1 MRKSKILL
9 TIFTLILTFVVLVGC
24 NTTAKAESYVI
35 LDINPS
41 VELVL
46 NDNNQVQYANA
57 LNDDA
62 KVLLENI
69 ELENKDMEEAV
80 EIIIDESTNL
90 GYIDPEA
97 EETVV
102 EVTTVTEDEDEEK
115 LNERIRSHVDKTF
128 MDRGMRGIGKKKAM
142 TADIIAEA
150 KELGVAPGFLRLIKI
165 TQEINPDLTMEEAL
179 EMKVKDLIS
188 IVKEQGSELRDLNE
202 ELRSEF
208 MAARNETRE
217 KYRPQ
222 IEELEIKIEELNVKI
237 EAEVDEEAKNTLLE
251 ELAGLEKQ
259 LKDLVDARNAEIK
272 ALRDSYKEQVQSLK
286 KQMKETH
293 QAKIQE
299 HKQQV
304 DKFKEEFQKNREAK
318 LAEIEEWRE
327 GKYGKGHK

>member
-1 MRKSKILL
+1 MRKTKVLL

-24 NTTAKAESYVI
+24 NQTAKTESYVI

-46 NDNNQVQYANA
+46 NQNDQVQYVNA

-62 KVLLENI
+62 KVLLSNI

-102 EVTTVTEDEDEEK
+102 EVTTVTEEEDDEK
-115 LNERIRSHVDKTF
+115 LNERIRGHVDKTF

-142 TADIIAEA
+142 TAEIIAEA
-150 KELGVAPGFLRLIKI
+150 KELGVAPGLLRLIK
-165 TQEINPDLTMEEAL
+165 TAQEINPDLTVEEAL

-188 IVKEQGSELRDLNE
+188 IVKEKGSELRDLNE
-202 ELRSEF
+202 ELRNEF
-208 MAARNETRE
+208 IAARNEIRE
-217 KYRPQ
+217 TYRPQ
-222 IEELEIKIEELNVKI
+222 IEELELKIEELNAKI
-237 EAEVDEEAKNTLLE
+237 EAEVDEEAKNVLLE

-259 LKDLVDARNAEIK
+259 LKDLVTARNEEIK
-272 ALRDSYKEQVQSLK
+272 ALRDSYQEQVQALR
-286 KQMKETH
+286 KQMKEMH
-293 QAKIQE
+293 QARMQE

-304 DKFKEEFQKNREAK
+304 EKFKEEFHKNRENK
-318 LAEIEEWRE
+318 LAELEKWRE
-327 GKYGKGHK
+327 GKFGKGHK